1 MSLATTAGMASL
13 QSAICITV
21 LFSLI
26 SGLTNPLLAQTLKT
40 ADFQEGAAKGFDH
53 VYSIDYEDARSAFKN
68 LRRRYPQHP
77 GPPLYLA
84 LTLWQQE
91 LFRRQDLEL
100 DRFVSPE
107 SFVEAAQRNMPVEDR
122 NAFFKYIEESQAFSQ
137 TILKEKPGDRD
148 ARYFLGAAHGVLA
161 AFALTIDHDKREAFR
176 QGKQAY
182 QYHLG
187 IVSEQPDY
195 YDAYVTLG
203 LYEYIVA
210 NLPWYMKWIATIAGY
225 KGTEERAFSYLR
237 QAATKSQF
245 VSVNARSVLVVLC
258 LREKL
263 YDEAL
268 ANAQYLHER
277 YPRNF
282 LLHLNVAQILTEMN
296 RPDQA
301 ADVYMKIIGKA
312 EARTPNYQKM
322 PLGVFRYQVGK
333 ALMNMSRLEL
343 AERLFTA
350 AIQDPTTADRERAL
364 SHLSLAEVQDLRG
377 NRQQA
382 IANYQQVL
390 SVANFD
396 DSHSV
401 AQGYLKKPYRRS
413 K

>member
-1 MSLATTAGMASL
+1 MASFRF
-13 QSAICITV
+13 AICITV
-21 LFSLI
+21 LFSLV
-26 SGLTNPLLAQTLKT
+26 SGLANPILAQSLKSPE
-40 ADFQEGAAKGFDH
+40 FQDGAATGFDH
-53 VYSIDYEDARSAFKN
+53 VYSIDYEDARSAFHS
-68 LRRRYPQHP
+68 LRQRYPQHP

-91 LFRRQDLEL
+91 LFRRGDLGI

-107 SFVEAAQRNMPVEDR
+107 SFIQAAQRQMSAEDR
-122 NAFFKYIEESQAFSQ
+122 KAFFRYIEESQASCQ

-210 NLPWYMKWIATIAGY
+210 NLPWYMKWIAHVAGY
-225 KGTEERAFSYLR
+225 KGTEERAFKYLR
-237 QAATKSQF
+237 LAATKSQF
-245 VSVNARSVLVVLC
+245 VSLNARNILVVLC

-268 ANAQYLHER
+268 ANAQYLHHR

-282 LLHLNVAQILTEMN
+282 LLHLNVARIFTEMN

-301 ADVYMKIIGKA
+301 ADVYMKIIGQA

-322 PLGVFRYQVGK
+322 PLGLFRYNIGK
-333 ALMNMSRLEL
+333 ALMNLDRLEL
-343 AERLFTA
+343 AQRLFTA
-350 AIQDPTTADRERAL
+350 AIQDPATADRERAL
-364 SHLSLAEVQDLRG
+364 SHLCLAEVLDLRG

-390 SVANFD
+390 SVANFE
-396 DSHSV
+396 DSHST
-401 AQGYLKKPYRRS
+401 AQGYLKKPYRRAR
-413 K
+413 